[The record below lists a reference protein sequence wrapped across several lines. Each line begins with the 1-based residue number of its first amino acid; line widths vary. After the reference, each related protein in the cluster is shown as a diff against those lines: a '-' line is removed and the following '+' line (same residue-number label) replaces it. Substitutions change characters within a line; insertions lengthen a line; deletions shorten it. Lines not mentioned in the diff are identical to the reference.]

1 MEFRRVLFR
10 SSNSRTQ
17 THAVYMSHR
26 AGFTDARSPFTAALG
41 SRTGWGDSWVDLDN
55 DGRLDLVLAAG
66 AIPVTNLAKD
76 AGPLQVL
83 AQRADGTFADAG
95 VVPDLRTNGRGV
107 AAADYDDDGRVDVAV
122 NTVGGKLILL
132 HNTSKAGHWLEVQVA
147 PFSPGAVVTVV
158 GVDGRRQVREVRA
171 GSSYLS
177 SEDPRVH
184 FGLGAARTVRELDVR
199 YPDGTVKRLRDLAA
213 DRVVTV
219 ENSR

>member
-1 MEFRRVLFR
+1 
-10 SSNSRTQ
+10 
-17 THAVYMSHR
+17 
-26 AGFTDARSPFTAALG
+26 
-41 SRTGWGDSWVDLDN
+41 
-55 DGRLDLVLAAG
+55 
-66 AIPVTNLAKD
+66 
-76 AGPLQVL
+76 
-83 AQRADGTFADAG
+83 
-95 VVPDLRTNGRGV
+95 
-107 AAADYDDDGRVDVAV
+107 
-122 NTVGGKLILL
+122 
-132 HNTSKAGHWLEVQVA
+132 
-147 PFSPGAVVTVV
+147 VTVV